1 MNEPSAA
8 DSEQQVFF
16 SSKPRLVHMAI
27 NIAVA
32 PFLLYLLGAWTWPP
46 VLQHYIVFTITFL
59 MAVHYAR
66 QRWQL
71 PRLVLDAN
79 GLTCG
84 RFYPADNIYRAEPSR
99 RAVAALGNP
108 DSARRWPGQKQD
120 HQPRLG
126 EPGRL
131 PGDPATAGKSLP
143 ARAPRMKLP

>member
-84 RFYPADNIYRAEPSR
+84 RFYPADNIYRAEPSLR
-99 RAVAALGNP
+99 SVTLTVLADGRVKNKVISLGWASR
-108 DSARRWPGQKQD
+108 DDCQTIQQLLTTRFQR
-120 HQPRLG
+120 
-126 EPGRL
+126 EL
-131 PGDPATAGKSLP
+131 PQ
-143 ARAPRMKLP
+143 

>member
-1 MNEPSAA
+1 MNEPSTA

-84 RFYPADNIYRAEPSR
+84 RFYPADNIYRAEPSLR
-99 RAVAALGNP
+99 SVTLTVLADGRVKNKIISLGWASRE
-108 DSARRWPGQKQD
+108 DCQAIQQLLASRFQR
-120 HQPRLG
+120 
-126 EPGRL
+126 EL
-131 PGDPATAGKSLP
+131 PE
-143 ARAPRMKLP
+143 

>member
-8 DSEQQVFF
+8 DGEQQVFF

-84 RFYPADNIYRAEPSR
+84 RFYPADNIYRAEPSLR
-99 RAVAALGNP
+99 SVTLTVLADGRVKNKIISLGWASRE
-108 DSARRWPGQKQD
+108 DCQAIQQLLASRFQR
-120 HQPRLG
+120 
-126 EPGRL
+126 EL
-131 PGDPATAGKSLP
+131 PE
-143 ARAPRMKLP
+143 